1 MPLAGT
7 EVMIK
12 QDYLSHESYASYGT
26 KHKMQMFCF
35 QSHLHCHIRYV

>member
-7 EVMIK
+7 EVIMIK
-12 QDYLSHESYASYGT
+12 QDYLYHASYGT